1 MLLQVCFLRKTFF
14 TILILAYIRFFLSMY
29 SEMLHEIVPFSKN
42 SIATP
47 RVALQNLHVLH
58 SERILEFVDSEV
70 FGLRDDF
77 IDLDLGDIEI
87 LPFKYF
93 NNCVFGDL
101 IFDLI
106 IFNVFPLNFLANL
119 SFLGL

>member
-14 TILILAYIRFFLSMY
+14 TILIFAYIRFFLSMY
-29 SEMLHEIVPFSKN
+29 SEMLNEIVPFSKN
-42 SIATP
+42 SIATT

-87 LPFKYF
+87 LPIKYF